1 MVKNLPSSAGDVGSI
16 PGQGTKIPQAVGS
29 SCSLRLESPQASAK
43 RLRATKK
50 VQRHQKRKKKMGN
63 KKQKEPQIHRKAK
76 AQLDKCGNSSMRTLP
91 CSYLKIIPHSSWI
104 LFLGSQSCPLSPPSL
119 SMKGNPCLHL
129 RSFLN
134 LFLPLLGGYKGLLK
148 FCAPSFLSVKLAVF
162 VNVISLKKTVWVS
175 CVSYWDSLN

>member
-1 MVKNLPSSAGDVGSI
+1 MSQLFASGGQSIGVSASV
-16 PGQGTKIPQAVGS
+16 
-29 SCSLRLESPQASAK
+29 SLL
-43 RLRATKK
+43 
-50 VQRHQKRKKKMGN
+50 QKRKKKMGN

-91 CSYLKIIPHSSWI
+91 CSYLKIIPHGSSI

-129 RSFLN
+129 RSFLS